1 MLTQLIRAEIDGK
14 PIQSRVIAAL
24 LLGSNVAVPKGKDVG
39 GTFKHM
45 PLCRS
50 GDQTGCVVTYVSFRS
65 TIPPPPD
72 SRFGRVPDEAME
84 AGCTNPAALTGGRGQ
99 LRAYFT
105 TGTHQWVTPAENVN
119 TPFVS
124 VPRLLTAQCVSNDKG
139 SYLEITVNGDSHD
152 PRADDIP
159 GDVMAN
165 GKPNPSWGLHLI
177 DVSEAMGNL
186 VDIVGAQAKSYQSK
200 TR

>member
-1 MLTQLIRAEIDGK
+1 V
-14 PIQSRVIAAL
+14 SAL
-24 LLGSNVAVPKGKDVG
+24 LLGSNVAVPKGQDVG
-39 GTFKHM
+39 GAFKHL

-50 GDQTGCVVTYVSFRS
+50 ASQTGCVVTYVSFRS

-72 SRFGRVPDEAME
+72 TRFGRVQGEGME
-84 AGCTNPAALTGGRGQ
+84 AGCANPAALGGGRGE
-99 LRAYFT
+99 LKAYLT
-105 TGTHQWVTPAENVN
+105 TGAHQWLTPPQKVE

-124 VPRLLTAQCVSNDKG
+124 VPGLLTAQCVSNEKG
-139 SYLEITVNGDSHD
+139 AYLEITVNGNPQD

-165 GKPNPSWGLHLI
+165 GQPNASWGLHLI
-177 DVSEAMGNL
+177 DVSVAMGNL
-186 VDIVGAQAKSYQSK
+186 VDIVASQAKTYQAK